1 MKRGLRRRVCLW
13 RISVVP
19 ELRNERLLSGRMDIA
34 DDYYGAGGQS
44 ILSVDGQKVAQGKIP
59 KTEPYAYSGD
69 EGVDVGMDNETPV
82 SNDYKERDNKFTGTI
97 TKITV
102 DVKPLNLSAK
112 DKKQIEDEGDVDQIA
127 ED

>member
-1 MKRGLRRRVCLW
+1 M
-13 RISVVP
+13 
-19 ELRNERLLSGRMDIA
+19 
-34 DDYYGAGGQS
+34 
-44 ILSVDGQKVAQGKIP
+44 SVDGQKVAEGKIP

-97 TKITV
+97 KKVTV
-102 DVKPLNLSAK
+102 DVKPLNLSAQ
-112 DKKQIEDEGDVDQIA
+112 DKKKVDDEGDAEQIA